1 MIRAVIIDDERNSRD
16 IISLMLQRYCPD
28 IEAVAQAGNCREG
41 IAQIREQRPQ
51 LVFLDLEMPDGTGFD
66 VLTGA
71 YDSTFE
77 TIFVTAFEKRYLHT
91 IRFSEVELILKPID
105 RESLQQAV
113 QAIRQRLGSPARQ
126 ERYDVLLHNF
136 GKTTRDVHQIVI
148 PLSGGGEFVASVEN
162 IAYVEGV
169 TDKTLFSLS
178 NGDLLQSRRPFRYY
192 TELFAGMRFYQV
204 NNHQMVQ
211 LPHIH
216 HIDHER
222 LQLHLHNQS
231 VLDITERRKRELAS
245 VWRQQA

>member
-41 IAQIREQRPQ
+41 IARIREERPQ

-71 YDSTFE
+71 YDASFE
-77 TIFVTAFEKRYLHT
+77 TVFVTAFEKRYLHT
-91 IRFSEVELILKPID
+91 IRLSEVELILKPID

-113 QAIRQRLGSPARQ
+113 QAVRQRLSGAGRQ
-126 ERYDVLLHNF
+126 ERYNVLLHNF
-136 GKTTRDVHQIVI
+136 GKSPRDAHQIVV
-148 PLSGGGEFVASVEN
+148 PLAEGGEHIASIDS
-162 IAYVEGV
+162 IAYVESGA
-169 TDKTLFSLS
+169 DGTLFSLS

-211 LPHIH
+211 LPHIR
-216 HIDHER
+216 HIDHDR

-231 VLDITERRKRELAS
+231 VLDITERRKRELTT
-245 VWRQQA
+245 VWKQPS

>member
-16 IISLMLQRYCPD
+16 IIALMLKRYCPD
-28 IEAVAQAGNCREG
+28 IEAVAQAANCRDG
-41 IAQIREQRPQ
+41 IARIREHRPQ

-71 YDSTFE
+71 YDASFE
-77 TIFVTAFEKRYLHT
+77 TVFVTAYEKRYLHT
-91 IRFSEVELILKPID
+91 IRLSEVELILKPID

-113 QAIRQRLGSPARQ
+113 QSVRQRLDQPAHM

-136 GKTTRDVHQIVI
+136 GKAARDVRQIVI
-148 PLSGGGEFVASVEN
+148 PLIEGGEYIAAIEN
-162 IAYVEGV
+162 IAYVEGG

-192 TELFAGMRFYQV
+192 TELFAGMRFYQI

-211 LPHIH
+211 LTHIR
-216 HIDHER
+216 HIDHDL

-231 VLDITERRKRELAS
+231 VLDITERRNRELAA
-245 VWRQQA
+245 VWKQS